1 MFKRPKIKDAG
12 PQPDPNDLE
21 NRRNSERKT
30 RLQTGGRQSTLLAQA
45 MERAAGQPTATLTG
59 LNG

>member
-12 PQPDPNDLE
+12 PAPDPNDLE
-21 NRRNSERKT
+21 NRRNSERKS

-45 MERAAGQPTATLTG
+45 MERAAGGPMPTLTG
-59 LNG
+59 MNG